1 MSLCKAH
8 QVCDC
13 FIPMMRNSKFQQL
26 AIDKKLNSNG
36 RENRFIHYSVKTIG
50 LMLNLK
56 KQKHSTACLSPT
68 LHRQGYKEV
77 KLHVILIGVMG
88 TIYKDYRQTSGR
100 PHEN

>member
-56 KQKHSTACLSPT
+56 KQKHSTACLSAT
-68 LHRQGYKEV
+68 FVDRDK
-77 KLHVILIGVMG
+77 
-88 TIYKDYRQTSGR
+88 
-100 PHEN
+100 